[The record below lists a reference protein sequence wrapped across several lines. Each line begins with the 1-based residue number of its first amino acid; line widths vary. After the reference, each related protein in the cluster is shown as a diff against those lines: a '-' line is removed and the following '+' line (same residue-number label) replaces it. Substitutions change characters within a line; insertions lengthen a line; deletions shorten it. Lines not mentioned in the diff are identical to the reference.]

1 MFSQVSEAPCFNCS
15 HFSPT
20 PVQKSETPVLTC
32 SQIPP
37 QNSGTP
43 AKKSCTACH
52 FSEIQPVKS
61 DHICLPVSVCVKNH
75 VRPATAADTAATP
88 RPIGCAAIS
97 PVNPVQP
104 LESVPVSMLPRPP
117 ALVTMLEKPVPI
129 LLRKPVSP
137 MSFLAPPQSSP
148 AVLKAFPTPPAA
160 SIVLPT
166 AVVTPPKATAPRAR
180 LLTSVCCSGVRFL
193 YQPVTASSAGA
204 SVLRR
209 LVPISVTAVLTGK
222 AASPS
227 SCMLWFISFCASREA
242 RRSLFVSWY
251 CCPASPRSPLS
262 VSVMSVD
269 RSCWSLH
276 DARAA
281 LNASSFV

>member
-1 MFSQVSEAPCFNCS
+1 MV
-15 HFSPT
+15 
-20 PVQKSETPVLTC
+20 
-32 SQIPP
+32 
-37 QNSGTP
+37 
-43 AKKSCTACH
+43 
-52 FSEIQPVKS
+52 
-61 DHICLPVSVCVKNH
+61 
-75 VRPATAADTAATP
+75 
-88 RPIGCAAIS
+88 
-97 PVNPVQP
+97 
-104 LESVPVSMLPRPP
+104 PRPP
-117 ALVTMLEKPVPI
+117 ALLTMFENPVPI

-148 AVLKAFPTPPAA
+148 AVLKALPTPSAA
-160 SIVLPT
+160 SIVLPM
-166 AVVTPPKATAPRAR
+166 AVVTPPKATAPSAR
-180 LLTSVCCSGVRFL
+180 LLTSVCCSGDRLL
-193 YQPVTASSAGA
+193 YQPVTVSSAGA

-209 LVPISVTAVLTGK
+209 LVPISVTAVLTGI

-281 LNASSFV
+281 LNASSFVCPSAIA